1 MKTCISS
8 KFYLHQTFK
17 RVCASGI
24 INLLHISKRNWLEPW
39 AITIVFLF
47 IGQQGHACMINI
59 TGVNFGSYDVFS
71 NAASDSTGNIDVN
84 CPSGVVYT
92 IGLSAGNGT
101 YEQRGMSSGT
111 HMLNYNLYTAANR
124 EFVWEDATTSGAT
137 VSGSGTGTSDKSCCL
152 RSHTTAPE
160 RSCGELQ
167 RYCQFNHN
175 FLIKYLCENM

>member
-1 MKTCISS
+1 
-8 KFYLHQTFK
+8 
-17 RVCASGI
+17 
-24 INLLHISKRNWLEPW
+24 
-39 AITIVFLF
+39 
-47 IGQQGHACMINI
+47 MINI

-111 HMLNYNLYTAANR
+111 HTLNYNLYTAANR

-137 VSGSGTGTSDKSCCL
+137 VSGSGTGTSEIML
-152 RSHTTAPE
+152 FTVAYHRARTFVREVTAIL
-160 RSCGELQ
+160 S
-167 RYCQFNHN
+167 
-175 FLIKYLCENM
+175 I

>member
-1 MKTCISS
+1 M
-8 KFYLHQTFK
+8 
-17 RVCASGI
+17 SGI
-24 INLLHISKRNWLEPW
+24 INLVRTNNSNWLVPW
-39 AITIVFLF
+39 TITLLF
-47 IGQQGHACMINI
+47 TFMGHQSGACTINI

-84 CPSGVVYT
+84 CPSGVGYT

-137 VSGSGTGTSDKSCCL
+137 VSGSGTGMNINHVVYGRIPPRQNVRAGIYSD
-152 RSHTTAPE
+152 TV
-160 RSCGELQ
+160 
-167 RYCQFNHN
+167 N
-175 FLIKYLCENM
+175 LIITF